1 MVELQLT
8 TWERLAIKIALSEVE
23 GNVGVMR
30 AALKALDA
38 VDFTAEEIQTLGLQQ
53 TDQGLQWQD
62 NGATTT
68 VTLDTDIVKRVIQE
82 RTRRHWQICRLHGE
96 HCRLSIDVCLAA
108 ALGRCYETCELVFR
122 GSTLARGWCSKNCSA
137 IGIVN
142 QI

>member
-82 RTRRHWQICRLHGE
+82 RTWQGNDARLVVLLADKLG
-96 HCRLSIDVCLAA
+96 ID
-108 ALGRCYETCELVFR
+108 
-122 GSTLARGWCSKNCSA
+122 
-137 IGIVN
+137 
-142 QI
+142 